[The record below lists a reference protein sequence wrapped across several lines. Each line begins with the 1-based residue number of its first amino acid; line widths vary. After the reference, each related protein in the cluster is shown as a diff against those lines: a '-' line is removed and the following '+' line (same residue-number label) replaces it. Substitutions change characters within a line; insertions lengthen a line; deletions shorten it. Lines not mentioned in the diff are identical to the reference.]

1 MHPKEVTMFATQH
14 LWLHQA
20 RHDQLLREA
29 RQARLVH
36 EAEQARAGTPAT
48 SWLTTTLH
56 RLLDWA
62 QLRHPLAGPQGS

>member
-1 MHPKEVTMFATQH
+1 MFATQH

-20 RHDQLLREA
+20 QHDQLLREA
-29 RQARLVH
+29 RQARLAH
-36 EAEQARAGTPAT
+36 EAEQAHAGTPAA

-62 QLRHPLAGPQGS
+62 QLRQPQRLAGPQGS